1 MMPIPENNLNIAPS
15 GYPAVSGPVRRLEP
29 RYFGS
34 VGYYAEVAACG
45 GNAVMDGTMLFDK
58 RRKQVHRCDIADVNG
73 VVQLTVP
80 VGKPHGIPR
89 ATWGDVR
96 VSSHGRWWH
105 VHRVTLESAYGRTPF
120 FEFYIDRFAS
130 FLCAE
135 AVERYPSII
144 DLDAAIDAVIRE
156 ILLLPTAPVLN
167 AVAKEEGLSEG
178 DSAAAAGQ
186 AAASP
191 NPCSGIIEKPHYQV
205 RAAGLGYIPGLSVLD
220 LIFNLG
226 PEAPLY
232 LAEMVSRC
240 VRSQT
245 VCGARRAN

>member
-45 GNAVMDGTMLFDK
+45 GNAVMDGRMLFDK

-167 AVAKEEGLSEG
+167 VVTKVEGLSEG
-178 DSAAAAGQ
+178 DSAATAGQ

-232 LAEMVSRC
+232 LAEMASRC

-245 VCGARRAN
+245 VCGAR

>member
-1 MMPIPENNLNIAPS
+1 MTPFPENNLNVTPS

-45 GNAVMDGTMLFDK
+45 GNAVMDGMMLFDK

-89 ATWGDVR
+89 ATWSDVR

-120 FEFYIDRFAS
+120 FEFYIDRFAP

-135 AVERYPSII
+135 AVERYTSII
-144 DLDAAIDAVIRE
+144 DLDTAIDAVIRE
-156 ILLLPTAPVLN
+156 ILLLPPAPVLN
-167 AVAKEEGLSEG
+167 AVAKEVELSG
-178 DSAAAAGQ
+178 RDSATAAGQ
-186 AAASP
+186 TAASL
-191 NPCSGIIEKPHYQV
+191 NPCPGMIEKPHYQV

-226 PEAPLY
+226 TEAPLY
-232 LAEMVSRC
+232 LGEMASRC
-240 VRSQT
+240 FRSQT
-245 VCGARRAN
+245 ECGAR

>member
-1 MMPIPENNLNIAPS
+1 MTPFPENNLNAIPS
-15 GYPAVSGPVRRLEP
+15 GYPAASGLVRRLEP
-29 RYFGS
+29 RYYGS
-34 VGYYAEVAACG
+34 VGYYAEVAAYG
-45 GNAVMDGTMLFDK
+45 GNAVMDGAMLFDK

-120 FEFYIDRFAS
+120 FEFYIDRFAP

-135 AVERYPSII
+135 TVERYPSII

-156 ILLLPTAPVLN
+156 ILLLPSAPELN
-167 AVAKEEGLSEG
+167 AVAKETGLSGG
-178 DSAAAAGQ
+178 DSADKEHTAAF
-186 AAASP
+186 P
-191 NPCSGIIEKPHYQV
+191 NLCSGIIEKPHYQV
-205 RAAGLGYIPGLSVLD
+205 RAAGLGFIPGLSVLD

-232 LAEMVSRC
+232 LAEMASRC

-245 VCGARRAN
+245 GCGAR

>member
-1 MMPIPENNLNIAPS
+1 MMPIPENNLNIDPS

-45 GNAVMDGTMLFDK
+45 GNAVMDGRMLFDK

-144 DLDAAIDAVIRE
+144 DLDAAIDGVIRE

-167 AVAKEEGLSEG
+167 VVTKEEGLSEG
-178 DSAAAAGQ
+178 DSAATAGQ

-232 LAEMVSRC
+232 LAEMASRC

-245 VCGARRAN
+245 VCGAR

>member
-1 MMPIPENNLNIAPS
+1 MTPFAENNLNLAPS

-89 ATWGDVR
+89 ATWSDVR

-120 FEFYIDRFAS
+120 FEFYIDRFAP
-130 FLCAE
+130 FLSAE
-135 AVERYPSII
+135 AVEHYPSII

-156 ILLLPTAPVLN
+156 ILLLPPAPVLN
-167 AVAKEEGLSEG
+167 AVAKEEGLSVG

-186 AAASP
+186 AAAFP
-191 NPCSGIIEKPHYQV
+191 NLCSGMIEKPHYQV

-232 LAEMVSRC
+232 LAEMASR
-240 VRSQT
+240 
-245 VCGARRAN
+245 

>member
-1 MMPIPENNLNIAPS
+1 MTPFPENNLNIAPS
-15 GYPAVSGPVRRLEP
+15 GYPAVSGLVSRLEP

-89 ATWGDVR
+89 ATWSDVR
-96 VSSHGRWWH
+96 VSNHDRWWH

-120 FEFYIDRFAS
+120 FEFYIDRFAP

-144 DLDAAIDAVIRE
+144 DFDAAIDAVIRE
-156 ILLLPTAPVLN
+156 ILLLPPAPVFN
-167 AVAKEEGLSEG
+167 AVAKEEGVSEG
-178 DSAAAAGQ
+178 ASADAVQ
-186 AAASP
+186 TAASP
-191 NPCSGIIEKPHYQV
+191 VFCSGMIEKPHYQV

-232 LAEMVSRC
+232 LAEMASRC

-245 VCGARRAN
+245 ECGAR

>member
-1 MMPIPENNLNIAPS
+1 MTPFPENNLNIAPS
-15 GYPAVSGPVRRLEP
+15 GYPAVSGTVRCLEP
-29 RYFGS
+29 RYYGS
-34 VGYYAEVAACG
+34 VGYYARVAACG

-89 ATWGDVR
+89 ATWSDVR
-96 VSSHGRWWH
+96 VSNHGRWWH

-120 FEFYIDRFAS
+120 FEFYIDRFAP

-144 DLDAAIDAVIRE
+144 DFDAAIDAVIRE
-156 ILLLPTAPVLN
+156 ILLLPPAPVFN
-167 AVAKEEGLSEG
+167 AVAKEEGVSEG
-178 DSAAAAGQ
+178 ASADAVQ
-186 AAASP
+186 TAASP
-191 NPCSGIIEKPHYQV
+191 VFCSGMIEKPHYQV

-232 LAEMVSRC
+232 LAEMASRC

-245 VCGARRAN
+245 ECGAR

>member
-15 GYPAVSGPVRRLEP
+15 GYPAVRGPVRRLEP

-45 GNAVMDGTMLFDK
+45 GNAVMDGRMLFDK

-135 AVERYPSII
+135 AVERYPSMI

-167 AVAKEEGLSEG
+167 VVTKVEGLSEG
-178 DSAAAAGQ
+178 DSAATAGQ

-232 LAEMVSRC
+232 LAEMASRC

-245 VCGARRAN
+245 VCGAR

>member
-1 MMPIPENNLNIAPS
+1 MTPFPENNLNVAPS
-15 GYPAVSGPVRRLEP
+15 GYPVVSGPVRRLEP

-34 VGYYAEVAACG
+34 VGYYAQVAACG

-89 ATWGDVR
+89 ATWSDVR

-105 VHRVTLESAYGRTPF
+105 VHRVTLGSAYGRTPF
-120 FEFYIDRFAS
+120 FEFYIDRFAP

-135 AVERYPSII
+135 VVERYSSII
-144 DLDAAIDAVIRE
+144 GLDAAIDAVIRE
-156 ILLLPTAPVLN
+156 ILLLPPAPVLN

-178 DSAAAAGQ
+178 DSADAVQTAAF
-186 AAASP
+186 P
-191 NPCSGIIEKPHYQV
+191 NPCSGMIEKPHYQV

-232 LAEMVSRC
+232 LAEMASRC

-245 VCGARRAN
+245 ECGAR

>member
-1 MMPIPENNLNIAPS
+1 MMPIPENNLNIDPS
-15 GYPAVSGPVRRLEP
+15 GYPSVSGPVRRLEP
-29 RYFGS
+29 RYYGS
-34 VGYYAEVAACG
+34 VDYYAEVAACG
-45 GNAVMDGTMLFDK
+45 GNAVMDGRMLFDK

-105 VHRVTLESAYGRTPF
+105 IHRVTLESAYGRTPF

-232 LAEMVSRC
+232 LAEMASRC

-245 VCGARRAN
+245 VCGAR

>member
-1 MMPIPENNLNIAPS
+1 MTPFPENNLNIAPS
-15 GYPAVSGPVRRLEP
+15 GYPAVSGPVSRLEP

-89 ATWGDVR
+89 ATWSDVR
-96 VSSHGRWWH
+96 VSNHGRWWH

-120 FEFYIDRFAS
+120 FEFYIDRFAP

-135 AVERYPSII
+135 AVERYLSII
-144 DLDAAIDAVIRE
+144 DFDAAIDAVIRE
-156 ILLLPTAPVLN
+156 ILLLPPAPVFN
-167 AVAKEEGLSEG
+167 AVAKEEGVSEG
-178 DSAAAAGQ
+178 ASADAVQ
-186 AAASP
+186 TAASP
-191 NPCSGIIEKPHYQV
+191 VFCSGMIEKPHYQV

-232 LAEMVSRC
+232 LAEMASRC

-245 VCGARRAN
+245 ERGAR

>member
-1 MMPIPENNLNIAPS
+1 MTPFPENNLNIAPS

-156 ILLLPTAPVLN
+156 ILLLPPAPVLN
-167 AVAKEEGLSEG
+167 VVTKEAGLSEG
-178 DSAAAAGQ
+178 DSAATAGQ

-205 RAAGLGYIPGLSVLD
+205 RAAGLGYITGLSVLD

-232 LAEMVSRC
+232 LAEMASRC

-245 VCGARRAN
+245 VCGAR

>member
-1 MMPIPENNLNIAPS
+1 MTLFPENNLNIAPS
-15 GYPAVSGPVRRLEP
+15 GYLAVSGTVRCLEP
-29 RYFGS
+29 RYYGS
-34 VGYYAEVAACG
+34 VGYYARVAACG

-89 ATWGDVR
+89 ATWSDVR

-120 FEFYIDRFAS
+120 FEFYIDRFAP

-144 DLDAAIDAVIRE
+144 DFDAAIDAVIRE
-156 ILLLPTAPVLN
+156 ILLLPPAPVFN
-167 AVAKEEGLSEG
+167 AVAKEEGVSEG
-178 DSAAAAGQ
+178 ASADAVQTAAF
-186 AAASP
+186 P
-191 NPCSGIIEKPHYQV
+191 NLSSGMIEKPHYQV

-232 LAEMVSRC
+232 LAEMASRC

-245 VCGARRAN
+245 ECGAR

>member
-1 MMPIPENNLNIAPS
+1 MTPFPENNLNVAPS
-15 GYPAVSGPVRRLEP
+15 GYPAVSGPVKRLEP

-45 GNAVMDGTMLFDK
+45 GNAVMDGTILFDK

-120 FEFYIDRFAS
+120 FEFYVDRFAP

-135 AVERYPSII
+135 TVERYPSII

-156 ILLLPTAPVLN
+156 ILLLPPAPVLN
-167 AVAKEEGLSEG
+167 AVATVNCLSGG
-178 DSAAAAGQ
+178 DSADAEQ
-186 AAASP
+186 ASVP
-191 NPCSGIIEKPHYQV
+191 MTFCSGMIEKPHYQV
-205 RAAGLGYIPGLSVLD
+205 RAAGLGFIPGLSVLD

-232 LAEMVSRC
+232 LAEMASRC

-245 VCGARRAN
+245 ECGAR

>member
-130 FLCAE
+130 FLCAG

-156 ILLLPTAPVLN
+156 ILLLPTAQVLN
-167 AVAKEEGLSEG
+167 VVTKEEGLSEG
-178 DSAAAAGQ
+178 DSAATAGQ

-245 VCGARRAN
+245 VCGAR

>member
-1 MMPIPENNLNIAPS
+1 MTLFPENNLNIAPS
-15 GYPAVSGPVRRLEP
+15 GYPAVSGTVRCLEP
-29 RYFGS
+29 RYYGS
-34 VGYYAEVAACG
+34 VGYYARVAACG

-89 ATWGDVR
+89 ATWSDVR

-120 FEFYIDRFAS
+120 FEFYIDRFAP

-156 ILLLPTAPVLN
+156 ILLLPPAPVLN
-167 AVAKEEGLSEG
+167 AVAKEEGLSVG

-186 AAASP
+186 AAAFP
-191 NPCSGIIEKPHYQV
+191 NLCSGMIEKPHYQV

-232 LAEMVSRC
+232 LAEMASRY

-245 VCGARRAN
+245 GCGER

>member
-45 GNAVMDGTMLFDK
+45 GNAVMDGRMLFDK

-120 FEFYIDRFAS
+120 FEFYIDRFAP
-130 FLCAE
+130 FLSAE

-167 AVAKEEGLSEG
+167 AVAKVEGLSEG
-178 DSAAAAGQ
+178 DSAATAGQ
-186 AAASP
+186 TAASP

-205 RAAGLGYIPGLSVLD
+205 RAAGLGYITGLSVLD

-232 LAEMVSRC
+232 LAEMAYRC

-245 VCGARRAN
+245 VCGAR

>member
-1 MMPIPENNLNIAPS
+1 MTPFPENNLNIAPS
-15 GYPAVSGPVRRLEP
+15 GYPAVSGPVSRLEP

-89 ATWGDVR
+89 ATWSNVR
-96 VSSHGRWWH
+96 VSNHGRWWH

-120 FEFYIDRFAS
+120 FEFYIDRFAP
-130 FLCAE
+130 FLSAE
-135 AVERYPSII
+135 AVEHYPSII

-156 ILLLPTAPVLN
+156 ILLLPPAPVLN
-167 AVAKEEGLSEG
+167 AVAKEEGLSG
-178 DSAAAAGQ
+178 RDSAVPAGQ
-186 AAASP
+186 AAAFP
-191 NPCSGIIEKPHYQV
+191 NLSSGMIEKPHYQV

-232 LAEMVSRC
+232 LAEMASRC

-245 VCGARRAN
+245 ECGAR

>member
-1 MMPIPENNLNIAPS
+1 MTPFPENNLNIAPS
-15 GYPAVSGPVRRLEP
+15 GYPAVSGTIRCLEP
-29 RYFGS
+29 RYYGS
-34 VGYYAEVAACG
+34 VGYYARVAACG

-89 ATWGDVR
+89 ATWADVR

-120 FEFYIDRFAS
+120 FEFYIDRFAP

-156 ILLLPTAPVLN
+156 ILLLPPAPVLN

-178 DSAAAAGQ
+178 DAADMVRT
-186 AAASP
+186 AASP
-191 NPCSGIIEKPHYQV
+191 DFCPGMIEKPHYQV
-205 RAAGLGYIPGLSVLD
+205 RAAGLGFIPGLSVLD

-232 LAEMVSRC
+232 LAEMASRC
-240 VRSQT
+240 FRSQT
-245 VCGARRAN
+245 ECGAR

>member
-1 MMPIPENNLNIAPS
+1 MMPIPENNLNIDPS

-45 GNAVMDGTMLFDK
+45 GNAVMDGRMLFDK

-130 FLCAE
+130 FLSAE

-156 ILLLPTAPVLN
+156 ILLLPPAPVLN
-167 AVAKEEGLSEG
+167 AVTKVEGLSEG
-178 DSAAAAGQ
+178 DSAATAGQ

-226 PEAPLY
+226 PEVPLY
-232 LAEMVSRC
+232 LAEMASRC

-245 VCGARRAN
+245 VCGAR

>member
-1 MMPIPENNLNIAPS
+1 MTPFPENNLNIAPS
-15 GYPAVSGPVRRLEP
+15 GYPAVSGPVSRLEP
-29 RYFGS
+29 RYYGS

-89 ATWGDVR
+89 ATWSDVR
-96 VSSHGRWWH
+96 VSNHGRWWH

-120 FEFYIDRFAS
+120 FEFYIDRFAP

-144 DLDAAIDAVIRE
+144 DFDAAIDAVIRE
-156 ILLLPTAPVLN
+156 ILLLPPAPVFN
-167 AVAKEEGLSEG
+167 AVAKEEGVSEG
-178 DSAAAAGQ
+178 ASADAVQ
-186 AAASP
+186 TAASP
-191 NPCSGIIEKPHYQV
+191 DFCSGMIEKPHYQV

-232 LAEMVSRC
+232 LAEMASRC

-245 VCGARRAN
+245 ECGAR

>member
-1 MMPIPENNLNIAPS
+1 MTPFPENNLNIAPS
-15 GYPAVSGPVRRLEP
+15 GYPAVSGPVSRLEP

-89 ATWGDVR
+89 ATWSDVR
-96 VSSHGRWWH
+96 VSNHGRWWH

-120 FEFYIDRFAS
+120 FEFYIDRFAP

-144 DLDAAIDAVIRE
+144 DFDAAIDAVIRE
-156 ILLLPTAPVLN
+156 ILLLPPAPVFN
-167 AVAKEEGLSEG
+167 AVAKEEGGSEG
-178 DSAAAAGQ
+178 ASADAVQ
-186 AAASP
+186 TAASP
-191 NPCSGIIEKPHYQV
+191 VFCSGMIEKPHYQV

-232 LAEMVSRC
+232 LAEMASRC

-245 VCGARRAN
+245 GCGER